1 MGLDIF
7 AKIADI
13 PGESLDA
20 THKGEIEVLS
30 CSWGVTNPVSAAPGS
45 AVGRATFQHLT
56 FVHKIDKASPL
67 LLQACAESRH
77 IQEAAITCRNAQQQD
92 YLLVKLN
99 DIIITG
105 VTAAGTSGQ
114 AASETVSLVFAT
126 IALQYMP
133 QKADGSLDA
142 GVSFHYNLVAK
153 T

>member
-7 AKIADI
+7 ANIAGI
-13 PGESLDA
+13 QGESLDA

-30 CSWGVTNPVSAAPGS
+30 CSWGVTNPVSAVPAS

-67 LLQACAESRH
+67 LMQACAESRR
-77 IQEAAITCRNAQQQD
+77 IQQATITYRNAQQQD
-92 YLLVKLN
+92 YLIVKLN
-99 DIIITG
+99 DVGITG
-105 VTAAGTSGQ
+105 ITAAGASGQ

-142 GVSFHYNLVAK
+142 VVSFQYNLVAK